1 MTSNHNISR
10 LPLRALQ
17 IFEAAARHQN
27 FTAAG
32 RDLGIT
38 QSAVSRKIS
47 ELEAI
52 LGAQLFN
59 RSGPNLSL
67 TRTGRSLA
75 HRVSYALTDLQAACL
90 DARSSPDRG
99 VVTLSMLPSVAA
111 KWLAPRLGQF
121 ASLHPEIDLRISA
134 SHSLVDFAA
143 DGIDGAIR
151 YGRGSWPGL
160 EATWL
165 GSETVQP
172 VCSPAALKD
181 FGISTP
187 SDLLSAPLI
196 HSDIPEDWA
205 AWFAAAGIG
214 DAPGAEGPCVR
225 RRHRHIAGGR
235 GRTGHCARTIS
246 ACRRRFGRRTLD
258 RALFHHAGRQLQL
271 LVRLP
276 ERPQRRSLHRRRL
289 DRSGVCQSRRAA
301 TGPTASSAGL
311 EPQTPRSLDHP
322 RSGLAL
328 EREIERGTTMVAL
341 VVGGPGLGLLGAFGA
356 SPPLPTVTLGL
367 RPAGGSRPG

>member
-1 MTSNHNISR
+1 MTSDHIVSR

-75 HRVSYALTDLQAACL
+75 HRVSYALNDLQAACL

-143 DGIDGAIR
+143 DGVDGAIR
-151 YGRGSWPGL
+151 YGRGNWPGL

-172 VCSPAALKD
+172 VCSPAALKA

-187 SDLLSAPLI
+187 SDLLRAPLI

-205 AWFAAAGIG
+205 TWFAAAGIG
-214 DAPGAEGPCVR
+214 DVPVPRGPAFGDETAILQAAV
-225 RRHRHIAGGR
+225 AGQGFALGR
-235 GRTGHCARTIS
+235 S
-246 ACRRRFGRRTLD
+246 
-258 RALFHHAGRQLQL
+258 L
-271 LVRLP
+271 LVADDLADGRLIAP
-276 ERPQRRSLHRRRL
+276 FDIKLDASFSYWFVCPSGRSNEVSTVSDWIFQEFAKVAGQQPVQPRPPQGTRSKQR
-289 DRSGVCQSRRAA
+289 
-301 TGPTASSAGL
+301 GPWIIHG
-311 EPQTPRSLDHP
+311 RD
-322 RSGLAL
+322 
-328 EREIERGTTMVAL
+328 
-341 VVGGPGLGLLGAFGA
+341 
-356 SPPLPTVTLGL
+356 
-367 RPAGGSRPG
+367 

>member
-1 MTSNHNISR
+1 MISNHSVSS

-52 LGAQLFN
+52 LGAQLFH
-59 RSGPNLSL
+59 RSGPSLSL

-75 HRVSYALTDLQAACL
+75 HRVSYALTDLHTACL
-90 DARSSPDRG
+90 DARSSPDTG

-121 ASLHPEIDLRISA
+121 ASLHPQIDLRISA

-143 DGIDGAIR
+143 EGIDGAIR
-151 YGRGSWPGL
+151 YGRGNWPGL

-172 VCSPAALKD
+172 VCSPAALKE
-181 FGISTP
+181 FGISAP
-187 SDLLSAPLI
+187 ADLLSVPLI
-196 HSDIPEDWA
+196 HSDIAEDWA
-205 AWFAAAGIG
+205 AWFAAAGMG
-214 DAPGAEGPCVR
+214 DVPVPRGPAFGDDTAILQAVLAGQG
-225 RRHRHIAGGR
+225 IALG
-235 GRTGHCARTIS
+235 
-246 ACRRRFGRRTLD
+246 
-258 RALFHHAGRQLQL
+258 
-271 LVRLP
+271 
-276 ERPQRRSLHRRRL
+276 RSLLIADDLADGRLIAPFSIKLDASFSYWFVCPSGRSNEVSTVSDWIVQEFAKVAGQQQVQPRPPRGVRSKHR
-289 DRSGVCQSRRAA
+289 
-301 TGPTASSAGL
+301 GPWITYG
-311 EPQTPRSLDHP
+311 RD
-322 RSGLAL
+322 
-328 EREIERGTTMVAL
+328 
-341 VVGGPGLGLLGAFGA
+341 
-356 SPPLPTVTLGL
+356 
-367 RPAGGSRPG
+367 